1 MSFLKKDFKF
11 VSPSTI
17 FLGFAAIIYMSCS
30 SPPDSSELN
39 LLEKYYSKAMA
50 FFENEEIDSSLYY
63 VDRCFDIDRDYPKA
77 HHLRGKI
84 YLYKDGIYN
93 RRVSATALKK
103 AVLMD
108 IDNAEYHYSL
118 GLTLEKQGFFKNALD
133 QFKEATRY
141 DSTETRSYLKIA
153 EISKKIG
160 LRYDD
165 EDYFEQSARAAAKAA
180 YISADPE
187 SYYRQA
193 AALYQ
198 MHRYAISARTLRDAV
213 VLSDDTSTIIDCELL
228 LGTNLVRMGDFSPAY
243 VAFESAR
250 AKMGDIARAEMDN
263 PRFLMTPDNY
273 ESLTEESIFMQ
284 KRILRQFWGELDPD
298 PTTEINERRLEHYSR
313 FVHSRLT
320 FSIPEKSVDGCKTKR
335 GEMYIRYGPP
345 SSKNYLLGGSGTGR
359 DVPKWVWTYNHFN
372 EPITLVFEDTFLD
385 GDFDFPFPSPNW
397 TASDYANN
405 PSVLA
410 DNMRSSYP
418 QVFSLNKG
426 SGPLNFTYFPRQFKG
441 SRGKTD
447 LEIFIAIPAT
457 EMEFDRR
464 GENAY
469 SNIEWRQVLRYPS
482 WRVADSAIVERAFEI
497 RASQIDNTGVDMS
510 DRLKLTAYPDTLV
523 LAVSLRDMRS
533 DHVGIGKTGMRLRD
547 FYTDKVELSDL
558 VLARRIDKPPRKANF
573 DRDDL
578 RILSNLDDRYFAG
591 EPVWLYFEIYNLELG
606 PDEKTSYT
614 INQIIT
620 EKKSSGLLA
629 AIKETVAGGD
639 YLEVITSYDGSS
651 IHTYENRILNLDL
664 SELEKGDYLITI
676 KVVDNIS
683 GKSSSVTESI
693 VLYRD

>member
-1 MSFLKKDFKF
+1 MIFLKKDFKF
-11 VSPSTI
+11 ISPSI
-17 FLGFAAIIYMSCS
+17 IIIGIAILMYISCS
-30 SPPDSSELN
+30 SPPDDSQLN
-39 LLEKYYSKAMA
+39 LLEQYYSKAEI

-63 VDRCFDIDRDYPKA
+63 IDRCFDIDRDYSKA
-77 HHLRGKI
+77 HYLRGKI

-103 AVLMD
+103 AVLKD

-133 QFKEATRY
+133 EFKEATRY
-141 DSTETRSYLKIA
+141 DSTDTRSYLKIS

-165 EDYFEQSARAAAKAA
+165 EGYFEQSARAAAKAA
-180 YISADPE
+180 NISDDPQG
-187 SYYRQA
+187 YYKQA

-198 MHRYAISARTLRDAV
+198 MHRYPISARILRDAV
-213 VLSDDTSTIIDCELL
+213 ALCDDTSAIVDCELL
-228 LGTNLVRMGDFSPAY
+228 LGTDLVRMGDFDSAY
-243 VAFESAR
+243 AAFESAR
-250 AKMGDIARAEMDN
+250 AKMSNIARAEMDN
-263 PRFLMTPDNY
+263 PRFLMTPGDY
-273 ESLTEESIFMQ
+273 ESLTEESLFMQ

-345 SSKNYLLGGSGTGR
+345 SSKDYLLGGSGTGR
-359 DVPKWVWTYNHFN
+359 DVPKWVWTYNHFP

-410 DNMRSSYP
+410 ENMRSSYP
-418 QVFSLNKG
+418 QVFSMNKG

-441 SRGKTD
+441 SRAKTD
-447 LEIFIAIPAT
+447 LEIFITIPIT

-482 WRVADSAIVERAFEI
+482 WRAADSAIVERTYEI

-523 LAVSLRDMRS
+523 LAVSLRDKRS
-533 DHVGIGKTGMRLRD
+533 DHVGIGKTGIRLRD

-558 VLARRIDKPPRKANF
+558 VLARRIDKPPRMVDF
-573 DRDDL
+573 DRDDIL
-578 RILSNLDDRYFAG
+578 ILSNLDNNYFAG
-591 EPVWLYFEIYNLELG
+591 EPVWLYFEIYNLTLG

-614 INQIIT
+614 INQKIT
-620 EKKSSGLLA
+620 EQKSGGLLA

-639 YLEVITSYDGSS
+639 YLEVITSYEGSS

-664 SELEKGDYLITI
+664 SELEKGDYSITI
-676 KVVDNIS
+676 EIVDNIS
-683 GKSSSVTESI
+683 GKSSSATESI
-693 VLYRD
+693 VLYR